1 MFAKKLFS
9 SSKSTPA
16 LSYIANGTTLSGQME
31 FSGDVLIGGDVSGQ
45 ILSQANVVIEQT
57 GKVKAEIKCHEF
69 IVNGYFKGRLI
80 CDRIIIQHNGIVDGE
95 VASTHMQI
103 LSGGQFIGRRIKED
117 SNTIRTHVLPSLD
130 TPPQV
135 LPQDPANR

>member
-1 MFAKKLFS
+1 MFTKKLF

-16 LSYIANGTTLSGQME
+16 LSYIAEGTKLTGQME
-31 FSGDVLIGGDVSGQ
+31 FSGDVLIGGEVGGQ
-45 ILSQANVVIEQT
+45 ILSQANVIIEQT
-57 GKVKAEIKCHEF
+57 GKVIAEIKCHEF

-95 VASTHMQI
+95 VASTQMQI

-117 SNTIRTHVLPSLD
+117 SNTIRTHVLPSLGS
-130 TPPQV
+130 TPQE
-135 LPQDPANR
+135 LNQDSSNR